1 MSRVFTINV
10 SFKQKNYTALVS
22 FRTQGYEL
30 SYLVKYLD
38 EDVDALIPGKKLQIS
53 LSGDAV
59 HPKPESHLAHD
70 LVCKTTEAISC
81 YLQLQ
86 EN

>member
-22 FRTQGYEL
+22 FRTRGYEL

-38 EDVDALIPGKKLQIS
+38 EDVDSLIPGKKLQIS
-53 LSGDAV
+53 LSGDIV
-59 HPKPESHLAHD
+59 HPKPESHLALD
-70 LVCKTTEAISC
+70 LVCKTTEAINC
-81 YLQLQ
+81 YLQLR

>member
-22 FRTQGYEL
+22 FHTQEYEQ

-38 EDVDALIPGKKLQIS
+38 EDIDALIPGKKLQIS
-53 LSGDAV
+53 LSGDIV
-59 HPKPESHLAHD
+59 HPKLESHLAHD